1 MMKRLW
7 IIGVLMMMLCGC
19 ASVEDFETMKDV
31 YAPQNL
37 SDPAQISLIIPADAA
52 SPVMESENGK
62 LYFCDGYE
70 IMVQTMEAGD
80 LNSTLESLTGY
91 TKDSLTVIETMTD
104 DVRRYEC
111 VWTAAGEAG
120 DQVGRAVIMD
130 DGSYHYCVSVMAHAL
145 ESGSL
150 QETWQELF
158 TSFKIQS

>member
-1 MMKRLW
+1 MKRLW
-7 IIGVLMMMLCGC
+7 IIAALMMMLCGC
-19 ASVEDFETMKDV
+19 APVVDFETMKDV
-31 YAPQNL
+31 YAPQKL
-37 SDPAQISLIIPADAA
+37 TDPAQIFLTLPADAA

-70 IMVQTMEAGD
+70 IMVQTMSAGD
-80 LNSTLESLTGY
+80 LNRTLQSLTGY
-91 TKDSLTVIETMTD
+91 TKDSLTVIETVND
-104 DVRRYEC
+104 QIRRYEC

-158 TSFKIQS
+158 TSVKIQS

>member
-1 MMKRLW
+1 MKRLW

-19 ASVEDFETMKDV
+19 APVEDFETMKDV
-31 YAPQNL
+31 YALQKL
-37 SDPAQISLIIPADAA
+37 SDPAQISLALPADAA

-70 IMVQTMEAGD
+70 IMVQTLAAGD
-80 LNSTLESLTGY
+80 LNRTLQSLTGY
-91 TKDSLTVIETMTD
+91 TRDALTVIETAND
-104 DVRRYEC
+104 QIRRYEC

-158 TSFKIQS
+158 TSVKIQS

>member
-1 MMKRLW
+1 
-7 IIGVLMMMLCGC
+7 MMMLCGC
-19 ASVEDFETMKDV
+19 AHVEDFETMKDV
-31 YAPQNL
+31 YGPQEL
-37 SDPAQISLIIPADAA
+37 GDPVQITLALPADAA

-70 IMVQTMEAGD
+70 IMVQTMASGD
-80 LNSTLESLTGY
+80 LNRTLQSLTGY
-91 TKDSLTVIETMTD
+91 TRDGLTVIETVND
-104 DVRRYEC
+104 QIRRYEC

-130 DGSYHYCVSVMAHAL
+130 DGNYHYCVSVMAHAL

-158 TSFKIQS
+158 ASVKIQS

>member
-1 MMKRLW
+1 MKRLW
-7 IIGVLMMMLCGC
+7 IIGVLVMMLCGC
-19 ASVEDFETMKDV
+19 APVEDFETMKDV
-31 YAPQNL
+31 YALQKL
-37 SDPAQISLIIPADAA
+37 TDPAQISLALPADAA

-70 IMVQTMEAGD
+70 IMVQTMSAGD
-80 LNSTLESLTGY
+80 LNRTLQSLTGY
-91 TKDSLTVIETMTD
+91 TKDSLTVIETVND
-104 DVRRYEC
+104 QIRRYEC

-158 TSFKIQS
+158 TSVKIQS

>member
-1 MMKRLW
+1 MKRLW
-7 IIGVLMMMLCGC
+7 IIAVLMMVLCGC
-19 ASVEDFETMKDV
+19 APVEDFETMKDV
-31 YAPQNL
+31 YTPQNL
-37 SDPAQISLIIPADAA
+37 SDPAPIALVLPADAA

-70 IMVQTMEAGD
+70 IMVQTMASGD
-80 LNSTLESLTGY
+80 LNKTLQSLTGY
-91 TKDSLTVIETMTD
+91 TKDSLTVIETVND
-104 DVRRYEC
+104 QVRRYEC

-130 DGSYHYCVSVMAHAL
+130 DGNYHYCVSVMAHAL

-158 TSFKIQS
+158 SSVNIQS

>member
-1 MMKRLW
+1 MKRLW
-7 IIGVLMMMLCGC
+7 ILVALMIMLCGC
-19 ASVEDFETMKDV
+19 APVEDFETMKDV
-31 YAPQNL
+31 YAPQKLTN
-37 SDPAQISLIIPADAA
+37 PAQISLALPGDAA

-70 IMVQTMEAGD
+70 IMVQTMSAGD
-80 LNSTLESLTGY
+80 LNRTLQSLTGY
-91 TKDSLTVIETMTD
+91 TKDSLTVIETVND
-104 DVRRYEC
+104 QIRRYEC

-158 TSFKIQS
+158 TSVKIQS